1 MKLAVEIEHIKNIR
15 TLKEWVVQN
24 GSPSYIE
31 YSRSLKVKLDT
42 PWILKR
48 YIDKYTKEDLQFA
61 MRVGGKI
68 LPMLRYN
75 SAKDFKLYKDLYE
88 KSTDKIQYAHALF
101 RSAVK
106 KHQPL
111 AMKLA
116 QRTHT
121 VVAVTLTCADPYIYK
136 VRVAKM
142 PNLIW
147 NTYIKDHTYEEAN
160 QELINSFLEKEYI
173 KKVEIKSKIKADET
187 SKYMIA
193 EILHGMIQQNPCK
206 LDYIEHIA
214 GYLANLSAYNLEQ
227 IYEKYYKSNKKIWRG
242 AYK

>member
-1 MKLAVEIEHIKNIR
+1 MKLTVEIEHIKNIR
-15 TLKEWVVQN
+15 TLKEWVIEN
-24 GSPSYIE
+24 GSPSYIK
-31 YSRSLKVKLDT
+31 YSRSLKVKLNT

-61 MRVGGKI
+61 RRVVGKL

-75 SAKDFKLYKDLYE
+75 SAKEFKLYKDLYE

-106 KHQPL
+106 KRQPL

-121 VVAVTLTCADPYIYK
+121 VVAVTLTCADPYVYK

-173 KKVEIKSKIKADET
+173 KNVEIKSEIKADKT
-187 SKYMIA
+187 RKYMIA
-193 EILHGMIQQNPCK
+193 EILHGMIQKNPGK
-206 LDYIEHIA
+206 LNHIEHVA
-214 GYLANLSAYNLEQ
+214 KYLSNLSAYNLEQ
-227 IYEKYYKSNKKIWRG
+227 IYERYYKNKWRW